1 MSSKDGG
8 SGAQGGAAAPSPI
21 DNKVAKISVDQ
32 ALAENEAL
40 KRELQGKDG
49 TIAELTQQLKAAN
62 DVLEAQAKA
71 KLIGELANGPTTP
84 EADDILFK
92 NGSFVIPDFLCNAGG
107 VTVSYFEW
115 VQNLAAYYWDEHTVN
130 ERLDVKMTKAFH
142 DVLESSAKYKVDMR
156 TAAYIVAVRRVAE
169 VMKLRGWV

>member
-21 DNKVAKISVDQ
+21 DNKVAKISIDQ

-71 KLIGELANGPTTP
+71 KLIGEILPRSSFTIEDLTGKCVEELQHIRVTLDQAKLPTYKNVRFGSPYVGDEGPREDGLTVGDLSVVT
-84 EADDILFK
+84 EAK
-92 NGSFVIPDFLCNAGG
+92 RKAGR
-107 VTVSYFEW
+107 S
-115 VQNLAAYYWDEHTVN
+115 
-130 ERLDVKMTKAFH
+130 
-142 DVLESSAKYKVDMR
+142 
-156 TAAYIVAVRRVAE
+156 
-169 VMKLRGWV
+169 

>member
-1 MSSKDGG
+1 MLDSSRVLKLANSKRGKKKMSSKDGG
-8 SGAQGGAAAPSPI
+8 SGVQGGAAAPSPI

-71 KLIGELANGPTTP
+71 KLIGE
-84 EADDILFK
+84 IL
-92 NGSFVIPDFLCNAGG
+92 P
-107 VTVSYFEW
+107 
-115 VQNLAAYYWDEHTVN
+115 
-130 ERLDVKMTKAFH
+130 R
-142 DVLESSAKYKVDMR
+142 SSSQSK
-156 TAAYIVAVRRVAE
+156 T
-169 VMKLRGWV
+169 

>member
-8 SGAQGGAAAPSPI
+8 SGAQGGASAPPPI
-21 DNKVAKISVDQ
+21 ENKSAKISIDQ

-71 KLIGELANGPTTP
+71 KLIGEILPRSSFTIEDLTSKSVEELQHIRVTLDQAKLPTY
-84 EADDILFK
+84 K
-92 NGSFVIPDFLCNAGG
+92 NVRFGSPYVGDKAR
-107 VTVSYFEW
+107 
-115 VQNLAAYYWDEHTVN
+115 
-130 ERLDVKMTKAFH
+130 ERT
-142 DVLESSAKYKVDMR
+142 
-156 TAAYIVAVRRVAE
+156 
-169 VMKLRGWV
+169 G

>member
-71 KLIGELANGPTTP
+71 KLIGEILPRSSFTIEDLTGKCVEELQHIRVTLDQAKLPTYKNVRFGSPYVGDEGQREDGLTVGDLSVVT
-84 EADDILFK
+84 EAK
-92 NGSFVIPDFLCNAGG
+92 RKAGR
-107 VTVSYFEW
+107 S
-115 VQNLAAYYWDEHTVN
+115 
-130 ERLDVKMTKAFH
+130 
-142 DVLESSAKYKVDMR
+142 
-156 TAAYIVAVRRVAE
+156 
-169 VMKLRGWV
+169 